1 VRITLCVSTLLRST
15 GYTDAASRKFWQYF
29 CGGIVLGNLL
39 ENKAFRG
46 FSLRRQLFDELAVL
60 HPSGGC
66 TVTHHRHAILAP
78 CLSI

>member
-15 GYTDAASRKFWQYF
+15 GYTDVASRKFWQYF

-46 FSLRRQLFDELAVL
+46 FSCDDNYSTNLRYCILV
-60 HPSGGC
+60 GGC